1 VDCIVFASGFEVGT
15 SFTRRAGYEVTGR
28 NGLTLTEKWSEG
40 VRTLHGV
47 HVHGFPNLMIMGNS
61 QSAATTNFPHA
72 MDEAARHMTYIL
84 TRCSEEG
91 LLTIEAT
98 REAEDAWVE
107 EIISVS
113 RYSEAFQAS
122 CTPGYYNN
130 EGQPS
135 SRAIQ
140 NGSYGKGPNPYF
152 RRIKAWR
159 EEGDLAGLTRRTEA

>member
-1 VDCIVFASGFEVGT
+1 
-15 SFTRRAGYEVTGR
+15 
-28 NGLTLTEKWSEG
+28 
-40 VRTLHGV
+40 
-47 HVHGFPNLMIMGNS
+47 
-61 QSAATTNFPHA
+61 

-84 TRCSEEG
+84 TRCREEG
-91 LLTIEAT
+91 LVAIEAT
-98 REAEDAWVE
+98 RDAEDAWVE
-107 EIISVS
+107 EILSVS